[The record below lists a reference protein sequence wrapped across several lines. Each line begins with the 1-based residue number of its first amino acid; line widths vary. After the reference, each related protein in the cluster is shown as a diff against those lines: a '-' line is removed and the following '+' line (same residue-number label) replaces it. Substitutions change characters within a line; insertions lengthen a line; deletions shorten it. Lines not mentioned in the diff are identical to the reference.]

1 MTLYT
6 SVFSPTGGG
15 NLIDDN
21 ILFWITSLFLTL
33 FFWCLPVL
41 AVCYVSFLRARVWAE
56 RNTAALSLNCEQADI
71 YPETLA
77 IDSFSTRTQKRLRSS
92 RYGENVD
99 TQLDTV
105 TLLYSSDF

>member
-1 MTLYT
+1 MTLYI
-6 SVFSPTGGG
+6 SVFRPTGGG
-15 NLIDDN
+15 NLIDVLDH
-21 ILFWITSLFLTL
+21 LTL
-33 FFWCLPVL
+33 SHAFLLVL
-41 AVCYVSFLRARVWAE
+41 AVCYVSFLRTRVWAE

-77 IDSFSTRTQKRLRSS
+77 IDSFSTRTQKRLHSS

>member
-21 ILFWITSLFLTL
+21 ILFWITSLFLTP
-33 FFWCLPVL
+33 FSWC
-41 AVCYVSFLRARVWAE
+41 CYVSFLRARVCAE

-77 IDSFSTRTQKRLRSS
+77 IDSLSTKTQKRLHSS